1 MGDAVLELLHSVW
14 AGEYEEVLPPPAL
27 VTCQYNSSPP
37 RAPAGDRDFA
47 KQPRRPVIRD
57 LLRIDQVNGR
67 SLVCFRTATRRNL
80 SFTWIPEPHLPN
92 PQAADRFGFCA

>member
-1 MGDAVLELLHSVW
+1 MACEPVVVTGLRSQRRFSAV
-14 AGEYEEVLPPPAL
+14 
-27 VTCQYNSSPP
+27 
-37 RAPAGDRDFA
+37 
-47 KQPRRPVIRD
+47 RD

-80 SFTWIPEPHLPN
+80 SFTWVPEPHLPN